1 MITEENILN
10 VLKYLRLTVSATNK
24 EKIIAAYNNVTSVF
38 TPALIDEKLEECLSE
53 LEKQA
58 KTRKAILG
66 RNQNRLQ
73 QASSLKWDTKSGSAT
88 DDVDKILLDLRRELY
103 DLLQLS
109 LYGIRINFSD
119 PGNIRE
125 IDIKKS

>member
-24 EKIIAAYNNVTSVF
+24 EKIIAAYDNVTSIF
-38 TPALIDEKLEECLSE
+38 SPALIDEKLEECLSE

-73 QASSLKWDTKSGSAT
+73 KASSLQWDTKTGSAT
-88 DDVDKILLDLRRELY
+88 DDVDKVLLDLRRELY

-109 LYGIRINFSD
+109 LYGININFSD
-119 PGNIRE
+119 TGNIKE

>member
-10 VLKYLRLTVSATNK
+10 VLKHLRLTVSATNK
-24 EKIIAAYNNVTSVF
+24 EKIIAAYNNVTSIF
-38 TPALIDEKLEECLSE
+38 TPALIDEKIEECLSE
-53 LEKQA
+53 LEKQS
-58 KTRKAILG
+58 KTRKSILG

-109 LYGIRINFSD
+109 LYGIIIHFSD
-119 PGNIRE
+119 PGIIKE